1 MSALRPRLCIVNPSQ
16 HGGGAEYQ
24 IGLLIR
30 ALSDA
35 DRFDIYH
42 LARHVDESSRPE
54 GYSVV
59 RIGRSG
65 RVPPFGYA
73 TDLFPLYRA
82 LAQIAPRVIYQRV
95 ACGYTG
101 ICALYARQRH
111 ARMIWHVAHD
121 TDVTPQ
127 GLDVG
132 RNLLRRRLEK
142 WSIEFGIRHADRIV
156 VQTRDQDG
164 LLARHY
170 GRRADAI
177 VANFQPEPAART
189 PKSPTPAVVW
199 IANLKPWKRPEAFIR
214 LAHALRDLD
223 GVQFVMIGEAA
234 GPKQEQWLADVLRSI
249 AATPNVIFLGART
262 QDEVN
267 EALARAWIFVNTSTQ
282 EGFPNTFI
290 QAWLRDTVVAS
301 LDVNPDRVLDEQGL
315 GIHAVS
321 EERLAEAVRSL
332 LSDAVARAAYAERG
346 RAHALAHHSVRNADA
361 LVQLIDDC
369 ARPDRPPGLILDPRR
384 P

>member
-1 MSALRPRLCIVNPSQ
+1 LSTLRTRLCIVNPSQ

-24 IGLLIR
+24 IALLIR
-30 ALSDA
+30 ALNGA
-35 DRFDIYH
+35 DRFDIYY
-42 LARHVDESSRPE
+42 LARHVDETSPPE
-54 GYSVV
+54 GYRLV

-73 TDLFPLYRA
+73 TDFFPLYRA

-101 ICALYARQRH
+101 ICALYARQHH

-142 WSIEFGIRHADRIV
+142 WSIEFAIRHANRIV
-156 VQTRDQDG
+156 VQTRHQDE
-164 LLARHY
+164 LLSRHY
-170 GRRADAI
+170 GRSADAL
-177 VANFQPEPAART
+177 VANFQPEPLERAV
-189 PKSPTPAVVW
+189 KSPTPTVVW
-199 IANLKPWKRPEAFIR
+199 IANLKPWKRPEVFLR
-214 LAHALRDLD
+214 LAHALRDLV

-234 GPKQEQWLADVLRSI
+234 GPKQEKWLDGLLRDI
-249 AATPNVIFLGART
+249 AAAPNVLYLGARS

-267 EALARAWIFVNTSTQ
+267 EALARAWIFVNSSTQ

-290 QAWLRDTVVAS
+290 QAWLRDTVVVS
-301 LDVNPDRVLDEQGL
+301 LDVNPDRILDEQGL

-321 EERLAEAVRSL
+321 EERLAETVRSL
-332 LSDAVARAAYAERG
+332 LSDAAARAAYAACG

-369 ARPDRPPGLILDPRR
+369 ARPDRPRGLVLDPRR